1 MIICFAYSLKIHA
14 DQDSYQGMTRTHH
27 DPAQRNLVKNCLNIT
42 QSKSS
47 FLQELAFVDVTTIR
61 SVFERLSEFHFC
73 RDPMQNCRH
82 FFLDRLFLL
91 GTQRQL
97 RWRLLF
103 LLRRLLPL
111 CSFRVL
117 PFRDHFFLFGDRRS
131 KLGLSLLFAG
141 PCECISGK
149 LVHCLS
155 RCVKMIRST
164 HALRIDLSS
173 KYIRYIGA
181 IISHLGHKPVNE

>member
-1 MIICFAYSLKIHA
+1 MRHPHLR
-14 DQDSYQGMTRTHH
+14 QGTPVR
-27 DPAQRNLVKNCLNIT
+27 
-42 QSKSS
+42 QSRSRRSRRKYE
-47 FLQELAFVDVTTIR
+47 ELAFVDVTTIR

-73 RDPMQNCRH
+73 RDPMQICRH

-141 PCECISGK
+141 PCECISDWTQYFCFVISCRAGSK
-149 LVHCLS
+149 TQGTIQPEQHAPLNSSHRNLPLEWIVNFLRLRCELLVA
-155 RCVKMIRST
+155 RCAQVIM
-164 HALRIDLSS
+164 
-173 KYIRYIGA
+173 
-181 IISHLGHKPVNE
+181 N